1 MAFTGLVL
9 VESLQDTSVLEGL
22 KVTRQEAWPVAHPAE
37 FQPPIWTAL
46 TFEGEA
52 QRADLIAAQLSRALK
67 PRWYTNFST
76 ETHVYVIFPRRI
88 FKYRRGDRAARAH
101 AQAYARSQEGIPD
114 WQVDWG
120 E

>member
-9 VESLQDTSVLEGL
+9 TESLRDISVLKTL
-22 KVTRQEAWPVAHPAE
+22 SVTRQEAMRVDCPAD
-37 FQPPIWTAL
+37 FQPPVWTAL
-46 TFEGEA
+46 TFEGKDD
-52 QRADLIAAQLSRALK
+52 RADLIAAQLSRALK

-76 ETHVYVIFPRRI
+76 GTHVYVIFARRI

-101 AQAYARSQEGIPD
+101 ARAYALEVGIPPWQLD
-114 WQVDWG
+114 WA